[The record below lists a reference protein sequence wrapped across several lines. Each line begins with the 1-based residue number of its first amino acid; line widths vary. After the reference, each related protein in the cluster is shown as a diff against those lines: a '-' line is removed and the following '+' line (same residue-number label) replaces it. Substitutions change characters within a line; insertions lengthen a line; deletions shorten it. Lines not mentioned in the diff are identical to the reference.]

1 MTVPR
6 LICLRNITLIAATL
20 SLAACALQPP
30 KASLYDRLGGTPAI
44 KAVVDKTIDNAA
56 ADPRTSRTFKGIK
69 LTGIKESVVA
79 QLCEATGGP
88 CKYEGASMAKVHEG
102 LDITSA
108 EFDAFAGI
116 LVGVL
121 DEFKVGA
128 AEKNELLQ
136 MLGPMKKDIVT
147 K

>member
-1 MTVPR
+1 MNVPR
-6 LICLRNITLIAATL
+6 LFSLRNLALFAASL
-20 SLAACALQPP
+20 SLAACASQSP
-30 KASLYDRLGGTPAI
+30 KASLYDRLGGLPAI
-44 KAVVDKTIDNAA
+44 KAVVDKTIDGAA
-56 ADPRTSRTFKGIK
+56 ADPRTNRTFKGIK
-69 LTGIKESVVA
+69 LTGVKESVVA
-79 QLCEATGGP
+79 QICEAAGGP

-102 LDITSA
+102 LDITST

-128 AEKNELLQ
+128 AEKNELLH